1 MRGLRGMRDSGRMA
15 SLGPTSEKK
24 REVPGTNCLAARR
37 HRRATPNA
45 RSGSKPASPSVDGQ
59 DVRRTMK
66 GRAIS
71 IRPLD
76 SQSPVRTS
84 INRLYDGHLI
94 RREHV
99 AALSIPP
106 PPSSN
111 TQRTFRLEACQPQ
124 RRRTAGPSVDGQDVR
139 LTKKLMGRT
148 RSGQSIPNRLS
159 EHRSTVCTTDILSVE
174 SSSRNFRFHRHRRA
188 TPNARSGSKQ
198 ASPSVDGQDVRRTKN
213 RRAISIRP
221 LDSQSPVRTSINRLY
236 DGHLVRRELVGEL
249 SNPPPPASDTP
260 RTFRLEAGRP
270 QRRRTRCPSYKGE
283 RSVPGTNSVL
293 AERSVPGTN
302 SGTNSVLAE
311 RSVPGTNSVLL
322 AL

>member
-1 MRGLRGMRDSGRMA
+1 MPTPRVASSRQDDLLPLGGAGSLGSRVDQTWTEMREGREGSAWHQSPRSGLGRMRGLRGMRDSGRMA

-45 RSGSKPASPSVDGQ
+45 RSGSKPAGPSVDGQ

-66 GRAIS
+66 G
-71 IRPLD
+71 
-76 SQSPVRTS
+76 
-84 INRLYDGHLI
+84 
-94 RREHV
+94 
-99 AALSIPP
+99 
-106 PPSSN
+106 
-111 TQRTFRLEACQPQ
+111 
-124 RRRTAGPSVDGQDVR
+124 
-139 LTKKLMGRT
+139 
-148 RSGQSIPNRLS
+148 
-159 EHRSTVCTTDILSVE
+159 
-174 SSSRNFRFHRHRRA
+174 
-188 TPNARSGSKQ
+188 
-198 ASPSVDGQDVRRTKN
+198 
-213 RRAISIRP
+213 RAISIRP

-302 SGTNSVLAE
+302 SVLAE